1 MTYRFNL
8 IVCVCVCACMHACT
22 HVQVGKEVKLGGGE
36 ENALLPFSAQG

>member
-1 MTYRFNL
+1 MNYRFKL
-8 IVCVCVCACMHACT
+8 IVFVCMCACMHACA